1 MLRRT
6 RSRRAWR
13 AGGLAGWRA
22 VDSCFSAVDEQAEQP
37 LQEPSS
43 ARCRRLG
50 GAAPPLPRSR
60 VVGRLTAAPAAARTP
75 PRPPQAVGRWA
86 AISVS
91 DNHAAGLTC
100 EGHIYT
106 WGANNRGQLGHGDKC
121 PGVIDAPVQVS
132 ALSDMDIK

>member
-1 MLRRT
+1 MPRATEKGTRLVHSARARRPALRRE
-6 RSRRAWR
+6 R
-13 AGGLAGWRA
+13 
-22 VDSCFSAVDEQAEQP
+22 P
-37 LQEPSS
+37 
-43 ARCRRLG
+43 RLRP
-50 GAAPPLPRSR
+50 APN
-60 VVGRLTAAPAAARTP
+60 V
-75 PRPPQAVGRWA
+75 PQAVGRWA

-121 PGVIDAPVQVS
+121 PGVIDAPVQVG